1 MASPTALQYLDKAM
15 NSLRQLGLK
24 SQPRR
29 VLELA
34 GYEVVDLP
42 DIANCCGFGG
52 TFSLDWPRVAER
64 LAEWKLDAI
73 AKTGCS
79 VVASDNPGCLM
90 HIAAAARRRHMQLRV
105 AHVLELVAE
114 HLA

>member
-1 MASPTALQYLDKAM
+1 MSLKIAYHDSCQ
-15 NSLRQLGLK
+15 SLRQLGLK
-24 SQPRR
+24 SEPRR
-29 VLELA
+29 LLELA

-52 TFSLDWPRVAER
+52 TFSLEWPGVADR
-64 LAEWKLDAI
+64 LAQWKLDAVK
-73 AKTGCS
+73 KTGCA

-90 HIAAAARRRHMQLRV
+90 QIATAARKRGVELRV